1 MEEALKTLKR
11 EDLSEDLNV
20 ASYFLIIEVAEKKD
34 RYYLALILD
43 KDEKSEKYE
52 EIISKLA
59 KRLFSQLLME
69 EVEPDYLSFLLES
82 YIEILQIEIMR
93 YKAKN
98 TANENLIQQ
107 LKTEIDEYRIK
118 LEEIKNQVAIP
129 DDVVEGSLEDKYFK
143 LRNEMT
149 KLKAQLRTKE

>member
-1 MEEALKTLKR
+1 
-11 EDLSEDLNV
+11 
-20 ASYFLIIEVAEKKD
+20 
-34 RYYLALILD
+34 
-43 KDEKSEKYE
+43 
-52 EIISKLA
+52 
-59 KRLFSQLLME
+59 ME

-149 KLKAQLRTKE
+149 KLKAQLRTKEYQIKELNSYIKQLKNEQKELQNEIADLRVKLAERKK